1 MIFFPC
7 VYKPRVRGRGG
18 FGPGLGFSR
27 GLTER
32 KKSCGV
38 EFFPGRG
45 TPVGWAAFPA
55 GNGLTEQGL
64 SGEEIS
70 PSPSPSPSGD
80 QTPDGDPNPENSP
93 AFVAIQEM

>member
-1 MIFFPC
+1 
-7 VYKPRVRGRGG
+7 
-18 FGPGLGFSR
+18 LGFSG

-64 SGEEIS
+64 SGFKFCSNHLFFIHHILS
-70 PSPSPSPSGD
+70 IMRNILVQKSVHVTS
-80 QTPDGDPNPENSP
+80 
-93 AFVAIQEM
+93 